1 MEHVMWK
8 RLMGVASI
16 LALLVGAISC
26 SPGSDSGPTVLVPKD
41 ESGSIRVRL
50 VFGAGS
56 AYDPDGKEGLA
67 HFTANALKRGTEQY
81 SRTDIDNTLDKLAA
95 KLTIDVGREVT
106 IIEGLCLTESWSEF
120 SDLFFSVVTE
130 PSLDVD
136 EMTTLVQDQLD
147 EIEQIRR
154 DDERLA
160 KAALQYYIYQD
171 HPYGH
176 PTEGMTQTV
185 KTLSARDARSFYR
198 EHYASGNYT
207 LGLAGDI
214 SDTLA
219 ERIHDVL
226 NSSLPDGAPTP
237 PPLPDPQI
245 SKTQVYLIEKENRA
259 QAQLRFGRPI
269 DITRDDPD
277 FMPLFVVNSYLGRHR
292 ESMGQLYQEIRATR
306 GLSYGAYSYA
316 EHFEQDGWS
325 NLARPGLPRRQQ
337 YFSAWVYPKSI
348 NANFVIHI
356 VMKMLDDLRTEG
368 ITRQQLD
375 AAREFEINH
384 FPFEIETPRRM
395 LGMRMD
401 ELAYDTPAFIDS
413 FTARAAAVTVDDAN
427 RAIERVIDPRSMV
440 IVAVVSDGQ
449 KFAKTLLGNQVLFE
463 YPSGVNPN
471 SLKLEDQ
478 PILNYTLPIEAG
490 NIRVVKAEEMFR

>member
-1 MEHVMWK
+1 MKRGMWK
-8 RLMGVASI
+8 QLTGVAVV

-41 ESGSIRVRL
+41 QAGSIRVRL

-56 AYDPDGKEGLA
+56 AYDPGDKEGLA
-67 HFTANALKRGTEQY
+67 HFTANALKRGTEQH
-81 SRTDIDNTLDKLAA
+81 SRAEIDNTLDQLAA

-120 SDLFFSVVTE
+120 SNLFFSVVTE
-130 PSLDVD
+130 PSFDVN
-136 EMTTLVQDQLD
+136 EMSTLVQDQLD
-147 EIEQIRR
+147 DIEQIRR
-154 DDERLA
+154 DDQRLA

-176 PTEGMTQTV
+176 PPEGMTQTV
-185 KTLSARDARSFYR
+185 RTLSARDARSFYR
-198 EHYASGNYT
+198 EHYTNGNYT

-219 ERIHDVL
+219 EHIHAVL
-226 NSSLPDGAPTP
+226 DASLRDGAPTP
-237 PPLPDPQI
+237 PSLPEPQI
-245 SKTQVYLIEKENRA
+245 NKTQVYLIEKENRA

-292 ESMGQLYQEIRATR
+292 ESMGKLYQEIRAIR

-348 NANFVIHI
+348 NANFVVHI
-356 VMKMLDDLRTEG
+356 VMKMLNDLRTEG

-384 FPFEIETPRRM
+384 FPFEIETPRRL

-413 FTARAAAVTVDDAN
+413 FTTRAAAVTVDDAN
-427 RAIERVIDPRSMV
+427 RAIERAIDPQAMV
-440 IVAVVSDGQ
+440 IVAVVSDGEQ
-449 KFAKTLLGNQVLFE
+449 FAKTLLGDQVMFE
-463 YPSGVNPN
+463 YPSGVDP
-471 SLKLEDQ
+471 SGLKLRDQ
-478 PILNYTLPIEAG
+478 PYLNYTLPIEAG
-490 NIRVVKAEEMFR
+490 NIRVVKAEEMFQ